1 MWSTRC
7 SILRLLFTSSPRKV
21 LHLEHGCLGSLELWP
36 MSSISAAKV
45 LKKVPGFLETFLWQR
60 ALFASFAQIVPS
72 FKEPK
77 ELN

>member
-1 MWSTRC
+1 
-7 SILRLLFTSSPRKV
+7 
-21 LHLEHGCLGSLELWP
+21 

-72 FKEPK
+72 SEEPK